1 MPRPT
6 AQFVLGRAATG
17 KSRLLAERAAAR
29 LRESP
34 TGPAVIF
41 VVPRQATLGY
51 ERHLTLEHGLPGTLR
66 LRVFS
71 FETLRDRLADEVG
84 PASAIEVDRSGR
96 LMLLGHLLRRHVEE
110 LRYFKAAARHAG
122 TVAQIDAALR
132 ELHAAGLAP
141 DDLARHLADADA
153 DRAADLALLQAR
165 YEAALGD
172 RLDPLLRDEALLQRV
187 HASRLVADASLFV
200 DAHARLPARDRQLLA
215 AVAAAARETT
225 VAVQL
230 DPDDPASLFADA
242 DAAHRQTR
250 AALKDRGVKILAPI
264 ALSPPHA
271 VPESAKG
278 RIDARQHPPLRRLRD
293 GVGEGRQV
301 SPAIALIERQWSQP
315 RPAVGHGVDRAGVR
329 LAAVPDPRAEA
340 HFAAAQ
346 VKDWLRAGLRPREV
360 VVLARDLDAYRPML
374 EDALADAG
382 VPTFADRRRPAR
394 HHPAFRC
401 LRSLLRV
408 AALGWRHGDVMDLVR
423 CGTWGGDAEA
433 AFALENYVLE
443 HRVRGR
449 TNWTATKPWTTRRGE
464 DDEDA
469 NAIDESAEVADAAR
483 RLLVDA
489 VEPLAKLLNGLD
501 RPAREH
507 AAAAWEALERL
518 GAADV
523 FAACE
528 PGGEDAEAW
537 AALCDLLDQAAELFG
552 DETMP
557 GGEFAR
563 LAEFA
568 VDQLDFP
575 VLPPTLDAVTIGEP
589 SRLVLPPGG
598 VRACVVVGLADGVFP
613 AAAEA
618 QLVLGDDDRRRLRAA
633 GVDLEPASDERQAAE
648 RLLAYH
654 AFTRASQHLTLV
666 RPLADAA
673 GLEVAPSLFF
683 ERVRRLLDVEEERPA
698 EVDRIAGPRPAL
710 AAAMRW
716 ARAGADPDAPEA
728 AVYGHLAADPR
739 EYAATWAALSYA
751 NRCELGRDAVR
762 RLFGGGDLDTSV
774 GRLESFVRCPFQH
787 FARHTLGLRRRDEQ
801 RVTPRD
807 LGLVYHA
814 VLDRLVRDGG
824 TATAFDDRERVV
836 RRLPVLTDEAAA
848 GVRGGI
854 LGQDGRGRYLA
865 RRATR
870 DLAEVAANAAA
881 TLDLGEFRPAWTEL
895 DFGGREQSQL
905 PPLELDLGG
914 GRVARVHGRIDRV
927 DATADKRAAVVLDYK
942 ATRGPAPTV
951 SERDAYYGLSVQLLV
966 YLVVLQEHGGR
977 LTENGV
983 RPQPVAG
990 FYVRLIRPL
999 ERADDPAAE
1008 PGPGDPL
1015 FDLRTKPRGII
1026 DYSFLPLL
1034 DAGFANADPS
1044 AERHLRHESAGYH
1057 ARTKADGG
1065 PYAACDVAETESI
1078 DALMAR
1084 VRGLMAE
1091 AASGILSGEVAP
1103 RPYRL
1108 GRRTPCGRCECR
1120 PVCRFETP
1128 PGRYRHLDGF
1138 EAWKGATTDE

>member
-6 AQFVLGRAATG
+6 AQFVLGRAAAG
-17 KSRLLAERAAAR
+17 KSRLLADRAAAR

-51 ERHLTLEHGLPGTLR
+51 ERHLTLEHDLPGTLR

-71 FETLRDRLADEVG
+71 FETLRDALADELG
-84 PASAIEVDRSGR
+84 PASSIEVDRSGR
-96 LMLLGHLLRRHVEE
+96 LMLLGHLLRRHADD

-122 TVAQIDAALR
+122 TVAQIDATLR

-153 DRAADLALLQAR
+153 DRAADLALLQAK

-187 HASRLVADASLFV
+187 HASRLVADASLYV
-200 DAHARLPARDRQLLA
+200 DAHTRLPARDRQLLA

-225 VAVQL
+225 VAVQV
-230 DPDDPASLFADA
+230 DPAAPDRSVPDSNDLFAENA
-242 DAAHRQTR
+242 TMHRQAQ
-250 AALKDRGVKILAPI
+250 AALGERGVKVLAPVTLDS
-264 ALSPPHA
+264 ARPARGGGQSDRPLKRADRSEVESPA
-271 VPESAKG
+271 
-278 RIDARQHPPLRRLRD
+278 
-293 GVGEGRQV
+293 
-301 SPAIALIERQWSQP
+301 PAIALIERQWSQP
-315 RPAVGHGVDRAGVR
+315 RPAVGHGLDRTGVR

-346 VKDWLRAGLRPREV
+346 VKDWLRGGLRPREV
-360 VVLARDLDAYRPML
+360 IVLARDLDAYRPML

-449 TNWTATKPWTTRRGE
+449 TNWTAAKPWTTRRGE
-464 DDEDA
+464 DDDDA
-469 NAIDESAEVADAAR
+469 NAIDESAEGADAAR

-489 VEPLAKLLNGLD
+489 VEPLAKVLNGLD

-523 FAACE
+523 FASCE

-552 DETMP
+552 DEAMP

-589 SRLVLPPGG
+589 SRLVLPPG
-598 VRACVVVGLADGVFP
+598 VAKACVVVGLADGVFP

-618 QLVLGDDDRRRLRAA
+618 QLVLGDDDRRRLQAA

-666 RPLADAA
+666 RPLADAS
-673 GLEVAPSLFF
+673 GLEVAASPFF
-683 ERVRRLLDVEEERPA
+683 ERVRRLLDAEEERPA

-895 DFGGREQSQL
+895 DFGGREQSSL

-914 GRVARVHGRIDRV
+914 GKVARVHGRIDRV
-927 DATADKRAAVVLDYK
+927 DATADRRAAVVLDYK
-942 ATRGPAPTV
+942 ATRGPAPAV

-966 YLVVLQEHGGR
+966 YLIVLQEHGGR

-1084 VRGLMAE
+1084 VRGLMTE

-1138 EAWKGATTDE
+1138 EAWKGAATDE